1 MDAIRVHSLVK
12 QYAGRRVID
21 GCNMTVPQG
30 AIYGFVG
37 KNGAGKSTVMK
48 MIAGLVEP
56 TSGEIMLFDNTVDVT
71 DSTANQSGGVQRIG
85 ALIENPGLLPNLS
98 AYDNLMVQA
107 LALGVADPKTVCK
120 ELLKQVGLNTTGHKK
135 VKGFSLG
142 MKQRL
147 GLALALV
154 GGPDLLLLDEP
165 LNGLD
170 PEAARAMRGLLVQLN
185 QQRGI
190 TIVVSSHVL
199 DQLERMCTHYGV
211 IANGHMVREMTA
223 EQVQSECG
231 DSLTVRTADTATA
244 LAVLEDR
251 LTADST
257 NSTHSIRFA
266 AEPDGSITISGDFDA
281 TEVSR
286 ILHETNQ
293 AVLELSMKSR
303 DMEDYFVTLM
313 DDARTHSMR
322 QEMRQEGSR

>member
-1 MDAIRVHSLVK
+1 MDAIRIRSLAK
-12 QYAGRRVID
+12 RYAGKRAVD
-21 GCNMTVPQG
+21 HFDMSVPQG

-48 MIAGLVEP
+48 MIAGLITP
-56 TSGEIMLFDNTVDVT
+56 SGGEITLFGNTSDG
-71 DSTANQSGGVQRIG
+71 AGNAGGGVQRVG
-85 ALIENPGLLPNLS
+85 ALIENPGLLPHMS
-98 AYDNLMVQA
+98 AFDTMMAQA
-107 LALGVADPKTVCK
+107 LALGVADPKPVCRD
-120 ELLKQVGLNTTGHKK
+120 LLDQVGLGTVGRKTTG
-135 VKGFSLG
+135 GFSLG

-170 PEAARAMRGLLVQLN
+170 PDGARTMRNYLVQLN

-190 TIVVSSHVL
+190 TIVISSHVL

-223 EQVQSECG
+223 EQVQAECG

-244 LAVLEDR
+244 LAMLEDR
-251 LTADST
+251 LPDNPTDPV
-257 NSTHSIRFA
+257 RFA
-266 AEPDGSITISGDFDA
+266 AEPDGSITIAGGFDA
-281 TEVSR
+281 AEVSR

-293 AVLELSMKSR
+293 TILELSAKSH
-303 DMEDYFVTLM
+303 DMEDFFVALM
-313 DDARTHSMR
+313 DDAHT
-322 QEMRQEGSR
+322 EGSR